1 MSRNNSQLNSI
12 IRLVLFVVSLVF
24 AMRHKKIHGCDT
36 MNTAM
41 QKIALDAITILSH
54 IGKYDEEV
62 MGYARILLSRYE
74 GAINE

>member
-1 MSRNNSQLNSI
+1 
-12 IRLVLFVVSLVF
+12 
-24 AMRHKKIHGCDT
+24 

-54 IGKYDEEV
+54 IGKHDEEV